1 METRAKHITV
11 GIFVLVVLLAIA
23 AFCLWA
29 ANVQTKEQYSGYFI
43 RFSGSV
49 AQLRVDSS
57 VLFGGIPVGRV
68 SDVRIDPENSELA
81 RVDVTIRN
89 GTPIRQDSEASM
101 ELQGIAGGVALQI
114 SRGSRNAELLKPGEE
129 IKSASSPLER
139 LARKLPNLLDQAS
152 TVADRLNI
160 MLSDENQKAF
170 TSAIQNLQ
178 QLSVNLTK
186 ATEHVPEAVTNA
198 QQAMQNVAAAS
209 SEFQKLATQL
219 QGTVGNVQGN
229 LQHTTQDISKTAQN
243 FAEAAN
249 RLTAVI
255 DENRA
260 PLKQFTG
267 SALYQTTK
275 LVSDLRQLVSS
286 MTRIAEQ
293 IERDPARFLLGDRNK
308 GVEAK

>member
-11 GIFVLVVLLAIA
+11 GIFVLVVLLSIA
-23 AFCLWA
+23 GFCLWA
-29 ANVQTKEQYSGYFI
+29 ANVQTKDQYTRYFT

-68 SDVRIDPENSELA
+68 LDVRIDPDNSELA
-81 RVDVTIRN
+81 RVDMAIRN
-89 GTPIRQDSEASM
+89 GTPIRKDSEASM

-114 SRGSRNAELLKPGEE
+114 SRGSRSAEMLKPSDE
-129 IKSASSPLER
+129 IRSVTSPLEK

-152 TVADRLNI
+152 SVADRLNN
-160 MLSDENQKAF
+160 MLSEDNQKAF
-170 TSAIQNLQ
+170 TLAIQNFQ
-178 QLSVNLTK
+178 QLTINLNK
-186 ATEHVPEAVTNA
+186 ATEHVPETVAAA
-198 QQAMQNVAAAS
+198 QQAMQNISAAS
-209 SEFQKLATQL
+209 AEFQKLATEL
-219 QGTVGNVQGN
+219 QGTASDVQGN
-229 LQHTTQDISKTAQN
+229 FQHTTQDISKAAQN
-243 FAEAAN
+243 FAEASN
-249 RLTAVI
+249 RFTAVI

-267 SALYQTTK
+267 SALYQTTE
-275 LVSDLRQLVSS
+275 LVNDLRQLVSS

>member
-11 GIFVLVVLLAIA
+11 GLFVLLVILGIA
-23 AFCLWA
+23 GFCLWA
-29 ANVQTKEQYSGYFI
+29 ANVQTKQDYSSYFT

-68 SDVRIDPENSELA
+68 TDVRIDPDNSELA
-81 RVDVTIRN
+81 RVDISVRN
-89 GTPIRQDSEASM
+89 GTPIRKDSQASL

-114 SRGSRNAELLKPGEE
+114 SRGSRDAAMLQPGQE
-129 IKSASSPLER
+129 IMSAASPLER
-139 LARKLPNLLDQAS
+139 LAKKLPSLLDQAS
-152 TVADRLNI
+152 NVADRLNT
-160 MLSDENQKAF
+160 MLSDDNQKAF
-170 TSAIQNLQ
+170 TEAIQNLQ
-178 QLSVNLTK
+178 QLSANLNK
-186 ATEHVPEAVTNA
+186 ATEHVPEVVNTA
-198 QQAMQNVAAAS
+198 QQTLQNLANAS
-209 SEFQKLATQL
+209 DAFQKLAVQL
-219 QGTVGNVQGN
+219 QGTAGNMQGDV
-229 LQHTTQDISKTAQN
+229 QHTTQDISKAAQN

-249 RLTAVI
+249 RLTAML

-267 SALYQTTK
+267 SALYQTTE

-286 MTRIAEQ
+286 MSRIAQQ

>member
-11 GIFVLVVLLAIA
+11 GLFVLVTLLAIA
-23 AFCLWA
+23 TFCLWA
-29 ANVQTKEQYSGYFI
+29 ANVQTKDQYTSYFI

-68 SDVRIDPENSELA
+68 SDVRIDPENTELA
-81 RVDVTIRN
+81 RVDVIIRN

-114 SRGSRNAELLKPGEE
+114 SRGSRSAELLKPGQE
-129 IKSASSPLER
+129 IRSATSPLEK

-152 TVADRLNI
+152 SVADRLNT
-160 MLSDENQKAF
+160 MLSDDNQKAF
-170 TSAIQNLQ
+170 TTAIQNLQ
-178 QLSVNLTK
+178 QLSINLNK
-186 ATEHVPEAVTNA
+186 ATEHVPEAVTTA
-198 QQAMQNVAAAS
+198 QQAMQNIAAAS
-209 SEFQKLATQL
+209 GEFQKLAAQL

-229 LQHTTQDISKTAQN
+229 VQHTTQDISKAAQN

-267 SALYQTTK
+267 SALYQTTE
-275 LVSDLRQLVSS
+275 LVNDLRQLVSS

>member
-11 GIFVLVVLLAIA
+11 GLFVLLVILSIA
-23 AFCLWA
+23 GFCLWA
-29 ANVQTKEQYSGYFI
+29 ANVQTKQDYSGYFI

-68 SDVRIDPENSELA
+68 TDVRIDPDNSELA
-81 RVDVTIRN
+81 RVDISVRN
-89 GTPIRQDSEASM
+89 GTPIRKDSQASM
-101 ELQGIAGGVALQI
+101 EIQGLAGGVALQI
-114 SRGSRNAELLKPGEE
+114 TRGSRDAPLLQPGQE
-129 IKSASSPLER
+129 IMSAASPLER
-139 LARKLPNLLDQAS
+139 LAKKLPNLLDQAS
-152 TVADRLNI
+152 NVADRLNR
-160 MLSDENQKAF
+160 MLSDDNQKAF
-170 TSAIQNLQ
+170 TEAIQNLQ
-178 QLSVNLTK
+178 QLSANLNK
-186 ATEHVPEAVTNA
+186 ATEHVPDVVNTA
-198 QQAMQNVAAAS
+198 QQTMQNLANAS
-209 SEFQKLATQL
+209 DAFQKLATQL
-219 QGTVGNVQGN
+219 QGTVGNVQGDV
-229 LQHTTQDISKTAQN
+229 QHTTQDISKAAQN

-249 RLTAVI
+249 RLTAML

-267 SALYQTTK
+267 SALYQTTQ

-286 MTRIAEQ
+286 MTRIAQQ